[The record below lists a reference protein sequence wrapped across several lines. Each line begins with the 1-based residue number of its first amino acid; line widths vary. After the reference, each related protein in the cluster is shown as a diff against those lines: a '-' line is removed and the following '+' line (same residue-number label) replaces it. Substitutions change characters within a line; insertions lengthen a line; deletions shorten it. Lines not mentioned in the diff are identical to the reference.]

1 MLEHPLGIKA
11 GGLWAADRPD
21 TAEAA
26 KEAWMDQERLDERM
40 RFLVNGAET
49 RFSPDRF
56 WKVARDARKGELGAT
71 PAERRENQD
80 RILRPGV
87 RPS

>member
-1 MLEHPLGIKA
+1 
-11 GGLWAADRPD
+11 
-21 TAEAA
+21 
-26 KEAWMDQERLDERM
+26 MDQERLDERM

-49 RFSPDRF
+49 QFSPDRF

-87 RPS
+87 RPSSRSSIAASTIG